1 MTDPRP
7 PAEDHRIRVSTPT
20 RVVTADGE
28 RAVTIVALS
37 ARTALLLAAEP
48 LGAVGRVIDLVVP
61 ALGRSELV
69 ITAGIERVERVREGH
84 AVTVHFI
91 IAEQPLRR
99 ALNELLALLLDGAG
113 GGSRRHAR
121 VLYDVRVRLGDDADG
136 RGRLEEL
143 SLAGASV
150 RLGTV
155 LAAGAPLVLHVPEIW
170 GAASLRLVGRVVGQR
185 PALDGG
191 WHTGVAF
198 DALDAD
204 TRAALSR
211 LLADLMC
218 R

>member
-1 MTDPRP
+1 MTDRRP
-7 PAEDHRIRVSTPT
+7 SAEDHRIRVRTPT

-37 ARTALLLAAEP
+37 ARTALLLAEEP
-48 LGAVGRVIDLVVP
+48 LGAVGRVVDVVVP
-61 ALGRSELV
+61 ALGGTELV

-91 IAEQPLRR
+91 IVEQPLRR
-99 ALNELLALLLDGAG
+99 ALNELLALLLASAG

-121 VLYDVRVRLGDDADG
+121 VIYDVRVRLGSDAE
-136 RGRLEEL
+136 RLGRLEEI

-150 RLGTV
+150 RVDSV
-155 LAAGAPLVLHVPEIW
+155 LQPGDPLIVRVPQVS

-191 WHTGVAF
+191 FHTGIAF
-198 DALDAD
+198 DGLDAD